1 MDKKVIRVVLGICLL
16 LFTFSSLSS
25 CVKKEKKE
33 NLEFPV
39 NGKLMKPPQRYKINE
54 DR

>member
-1 MDKKVIRVVLGICLL
+1 MNEKAIRVVLGICLL
-16 LFTFSSLSS
+16 LFAFFTLSG

-33 NLEFPV
+33 SLEFPI
-39 NGKLMKPPQRYKINE
+39 NGKLMKPPQRYEVNG